1 MNRPAMLTISRN
13 TATAPLAP
21 DGARGRPWGSRAA
34 AIGVL
39 CLACTVNVGAQTGTS
54 SSPGLT
60 RPPAGVAT
68 PAPRQA
74 ESRPTWKELNA
85 EQQLALK
92 PLTSQWAGLSAERK
106 RKWIELSKNYS
117 AMSASEQA
125 KLQGRM
131 KEWVALSQQQ
141 RTQARLNYVQSQR
154 LAPDEKGSQWQAY
167 QALSAEEKRLLRS
180 QAPGKPGGVATVK
193 PATGD
198 KIIHVPITRHSP
210 KTEEAAA
217 ALAIHRNTLLP
228 QPAASAPAAEIAAS
242 VAAPTAPDTSTP
254 PASEAGSDKSL
265 NASER
270 ASSAPTQNQ

>member
-1 MNRPAMLTISRN
+1 MNHPAMLTTVRDHT
-13 TATAPLAP
+13 TASLTPVGP
-21 DGARGRPWGSRAA
+21 RGGHWVGRAA
-34 AIGVL
+34 VIGAL
-39 CLACTVNVGAQTGTS
+39 CLTCTANAWSQTGTS

-60 RPPAGVAT
+60 RSPSGAAT
-68 PAPRQA
+68 PVQRQT
-74 ESRPTWKELNA
+74 ESQPTWKELNA

-117 AMSASEQA
+117 AMPASEQT

-131 KEWVALSQQQ
+131 REWVALSRQQ
-141 RTQARLNYVQSQR
+141 RTQARLNYVQTQR
-154 LAPDEKGSQWQAY
+154 LATDEKGSQWQAY

-198 KIIHVPITRHSP
+198 KIVHVPITRHAP
-210 KTEEAAA
+210 KKEEAAA

-228 QPAASAPAAEIAAS
+228 QPPAPAETAASTPAPAGEAEA
-242 VAAPTAPDTSTP
+242 
-254 PASEAGSDKSL
+254 EAEADKSL
-265 NASER
+265 SAAER